1 MYNPKKKQSARVDR
15 IAVRID
21 VRNVLRHHGMEWEKM
36 KDDSWNDRG
45 RKIWRF
51 FLKRFCIQFV
61 QKKKKKDRGILRTK
75 SRFVSIVGIVVVHSS
90 RFNTFKQSCMYIPRY
105 VKFIHGLG
113 RESVSDN
120 SSAITREH
128 RNVGWKCN
136 NARRSNNEIGGRD
149 IEAKDTTGEQN

>member
-61 QKKKKKDRGILRTK
+61 QKKKKKQGILRTK

-90 RFNTFKQSCMYIPRY
+90 RFNTFKQSCTYIPRY

>member
-1 MYNPKKKQSARVDR
+1 
-15 IAVRID
+15 
-21 VRNVLRHHGMEWEKM
+21 
-36 KDDSWNDRG
+36 
-45 RKIWRF
+45 
-51 FLKRFCIQFV
+51 
-61 QKKKKKDRGILRTK
+61 
-75 SRFVSIVGIVVVHSS
+75 
-90 RFNTFKQSCMYIPRY
+90 MYIPRY

>member
-1 MYNPKKKQSARVDR
+1 MYNPKKSNPRALIELRFESMFETCYDITEWNERRWKMTREMIVDEKFGGFFW
-15 IAVRID
+15 
-21 VRNVLRHHGMEWEKM
+21 NV
-36 KDDSWNDRG
+36 
-45 RKIWRF
+45 
-51 FLKRFCIQFV
+51 FV
-61 QKKKKKDRGILRTK
+61 FNSFKKKKKKDRGILRTK

>member
-1 MYNPKKKQSARVDR
+1 MYNPKKKAIRARWSNCGSNRCSKRVTTS
-15 IAVRID
+15 
-21 VRNVLRHHGMEWEKM
+21 RNGMREDERWLVKW
-36 KDDSWNDRG
+36 SWTKNLEV
-45 RKIWRF
+45 F
-51 FLKRFCIQFV
+51 FETFLYSIRS
-61 QKKKKKDRGILRTK
+61 KKKKKDRGILRTK
-75 SRFVSIVGIVVVHSS
+75 SKFVSIVGIVVVHSS